1 MIWRALVKMEVVHF
15 NQWVVLS
22 AEGELNTDDDNDGDD
37 TTMISNY
44 IY

>member
-1 MIWRALVKMEVVHF
+1 MIWRGLVKMEVVHF

-22 AEGELNTDDDNDGDD
+22 AEGELNTGDDNDGDD
-37 TTMISNY
+37 TTMIANC